1 VNAADDK
8 ERLFGLVAA
17 PIAAAIALLVV
28 TALISNNPPA
38 LLKNGQAN
46 RLHVSPSLYE
56 ALAVVLVALSLAM
69 LVAALLRK
77 RVLLGIV
84 MALYGLAMVNL
95 RFWGFGIPFILVS
108 AWLLVRAYRFQR
120 ELRESAATA
129 PPATGAGAGTAAGAP
144 PRRSTP
150 RPSKRYTAPGSSR
163 RPR

>member
-8 ERLFGLVAA
+8 ERLFGLIAA
-17 PIAAAIALLVV
+17 PLAAAIALLVV
-28 TALISNNPPA
+28 SALISNNPPA

-95 RFWGFGIPFILVS
+95 RYWGFGIPFILVA
-108 AWLLVRAYRFQR
+108 AWLLVRAYRCQR
-120 ELRESAATA
+120 ELRESAAAA
-129 PPATGAGAGTAAGAP
+129 PAAPAGAAASAP
-144 PRRSTP
+144 PRRSAP
-150 RPSKRYTAPGSSR
+150 QSNKRYTAPGSSR